1 MVEDALKRRPQK
13 LLAARVA
20 AARRAFAG
28 VDDAAAAA
36 LAGLEA
42 LSALDRPRRATLH
55 EAFRGLVDTARH
67 DSLEVAVTVAD
78 EAVRRQL
85 HGMLEAN
92 GVRGLDD
99 VAAARFLEACAT

>member
-1 MVEDALKRRPQK
+1 MVEDARGGPERCW
-13 LLAARVA
+13 
-20 AARRAFAG
+20 RRAPRRRAG
-28 VDDAAAAA
+28 VRRRRDAAAAA

-42 LSALDRPRRATLH
+42 LSALDRPRRTTLH

-99 VAAARFLEACAT
+99 VAAARFLEACAS

>member
-1 MVEDALKRRPQK
+1 M
-13 LLAARVA
+13 AARVA
-20 AARRAFAG
+20 ATPGVAG

-42 LSALDRPRRATLH
+42 LSALDRPRRTTLH

-99 VAAARFLEACAT
+99 VAAARFLEACAS

>member
-1 MVEDALKRRPQK
+1 M
-13 LLAARVA
+13 
-20 AARRAFAG
+20 
-28 VDDAAAAA
+28 
-36 LAGLEA
+36 
-42 LSALDRPRRATLH
+42 
-55 EAFRGLVDTARH
+55 DTARH

-99 VAAARFLEACAT
+99 VAAARFLEACAS

>member
-1 MVEDALKRRPQK
+1 MPCSCRRT
-13 LLAARVA
+13 ASSATVTA
-20 AARRAFAG
+20 TSSESWRAVSTRPRNASCNVVLRG
-28 VDDAAAAA
+28 RS
-36 LAGLEA
+36 
-42 LSALDRPRRATLH
+42 SALDRPRRTTLH

-99 VAAARFLEACAT
+99 VAAARFLEACAS